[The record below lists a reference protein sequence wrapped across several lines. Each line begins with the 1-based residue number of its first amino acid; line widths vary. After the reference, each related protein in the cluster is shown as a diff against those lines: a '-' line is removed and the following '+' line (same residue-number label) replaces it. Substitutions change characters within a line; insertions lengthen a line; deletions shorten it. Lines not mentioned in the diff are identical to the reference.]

1 MYYYYSYVYLAI
13 FVCIIYEHVVYD
25 SMYMLLIAL
34 TGPHWLVHLC
44 IVMYDCEIPDFPCCT
59 HFVADCSVTTVVYC
73 IQLCVIGKSH
83 FIVLYSMTVLHNI
96 SLFASEL
103 CGLLIHQWI

>member
-44 IVMYDCEIPDFPCCT
+44 IVMYDSVRSQTFP
-59 HFVADCSVTTVVYC
+59 VVH
-73 IQLCVIGKSH
+73 IL
-83 FIVLYSMTVLHNI
+83 
-96 SLFASEL
+96 
-103 CGLLIHQWI
+103 